1 MKALRKDFYMQI
13 KKTLNRYLSIM
24 AIVSLGV
31 AFYAGVT
38 SAEPDMRYTAD
49 HFYDENNMM
58 DIRVVGKKGCT
69 DDDINK
75 LKEIDEIEDIAPSK
89 TMDLI
94 VELEDKEE
102 TLKAMS
108 LEDDIN
114 LVTIK
119 DGLSITANF
128 E

>member
-49 HFYDENNMM
+49 YFYDNNNMM
-58 DIRVVGKKGCT
+58 DIRVVGKKGLT
-69 DDDINK
+69 DEDVDK
-75 LKEIDEIEDIAPSK
+75 LK
-89 TMDLI
+89 
-94 VELEDKEE
+94 
-102 TLKAMS
+102 
-108 LEDDIN
+108 
-114 LVTIK
+114 
-119 DGLSITANF
+119 
-128 E
+128 